1 MTPRAA
7 KDGRARRPGPS
18 VELGLVAVTEIAP
31 PTGVEPVTWWL
42 LTTLDV
48 AGAAAARE
56 AVRLYRLRWRIEEVF
71 RTLKTDGLDLEASQ
85 VTLAASLLNQ
95 AAIGIAAAVRIVQL
109 VDARDGSSRPATDVI
124 DAAQIPAV
132 AAIGKSL
139 EGSTKRQRNP
149 HARGTLAWV
158 SWIAAR
164 LGGWNCY
171 YRKPGPKTMAAGSK
185 SLLERLQGFALAQ
198 QLQLV

>member
-1 MTPRAA
+1 MSPARRR
-7 KDGRARRPGPS
+7 RARRS
-18 VELGLVAVTEIAP
+18 ASIASP
-31 PTGVEPVTWWL
+31 
-42 LTTLDV
+42 
-48 AGAAAARE
+48 
-56 AVRLYRLRWRIEEVF
+56 RIEEVF

-139 EGSTKRQRNP
+139 EGATKRQRNP
-149 HARGTLAWV
+149 HRKGTLARV
-158 SWIAAR
+158 SWIPDQGPGRIRVRDGPSRRLEPLLSQARSEDHGGGFEEPPRTPAR
-164 LGGWNCY
+164 LCPRTAIATCVN
-171 YRKPGPKTMAAGSK
+171 PVAAGEGS
-185 SLLERLQGFALAQ
+185 R
-198 QLQLV
+198 VCYPP

>member
-31 PTGVEPVTWWL
+31 PTGVEPVGWWR

-56 AVRLYRLRWRIEEVF
+56 AAREAVRLYRVAARIEEVF
-71 RTLKTDGLDLEASQ
+71 WTLKTDGLDLEASQ

-95 AAIGIAAAVRIVQL
+95 AAIGIAAAVRH
-109 VDARDGSSRPATDVI
+109 ACGWSCEASMRPA
-124 DAAQIPAV
+124 
-132 AAIGKSL
+132 
-139 EGSTKRQRNP
+139 
-149 HARGTLAWV
+149 
-158 SWIAAR
+158 
-164 LGGWNCY
+164 
-171 YRKPGPKTMAAGSK
+171 
-185 SLLERLQGFALAQ
+185 
-198 QLQLV
+198 